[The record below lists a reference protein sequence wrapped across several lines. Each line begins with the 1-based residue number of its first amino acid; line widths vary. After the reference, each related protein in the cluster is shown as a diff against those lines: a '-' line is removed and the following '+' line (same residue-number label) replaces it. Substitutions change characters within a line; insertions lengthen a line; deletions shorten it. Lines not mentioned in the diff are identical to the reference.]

1 MPGLATEA
9 AALEAMLRML
19 EALIPEL
26 LELND
31 ALPAEGDAVPFELV
45 ALGLAS
51 RSRDAAWWP
60 TTRRP

>member
-1 MPGLATEA
+1 
-9 AALEAMLRML
+9 MLRML